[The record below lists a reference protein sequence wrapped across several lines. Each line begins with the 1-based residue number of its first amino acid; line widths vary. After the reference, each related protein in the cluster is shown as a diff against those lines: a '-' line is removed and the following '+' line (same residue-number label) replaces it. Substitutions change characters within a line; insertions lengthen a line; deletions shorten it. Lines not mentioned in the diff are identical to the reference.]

1 MLDEV
6 YMFNNRSTENC
17 IAIYKRKRNSW
28 RIVDGKDTIYRFGEP
43 TVTNT
48 GSYVDSVT
56 AFVMQPKY
64 RNDHA
69 DESSRTVDAQDTH

>member
-1 MLDEV
+1 MFNILSGENCVEV
-6 YMFNNRSTENC
+6 Y
-17 IAIYKRKRNSW
+17 KRNSW

-56 AFVMQPKY
+56 AFVMQLAKIE
-64 RNDHA
+64 NDHT
-69 DESSRTVDAQDTH
+69 DESSRTVDAQDKALMATI